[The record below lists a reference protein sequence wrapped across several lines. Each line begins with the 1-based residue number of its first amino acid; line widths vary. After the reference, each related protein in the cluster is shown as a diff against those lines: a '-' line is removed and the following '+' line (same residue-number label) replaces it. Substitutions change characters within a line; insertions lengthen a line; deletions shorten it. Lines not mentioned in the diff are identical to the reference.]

1 MIAEWLIYPTAIAA
15 GLLGGVIGFGT
26 SIMLMPL
33 LVHLY
38 GPIKTIP
45 IVALIAIV
53 ANGSRVLLWWRL
65 VDFKAMLYFSLSAVP
80 AVVLGAN
87 TLVQLTPRFVEICL
101 GLFLMM
107 MIPMRRWLGRQAIRL
122 KPPQMLWV
130 GAVIGYLSGIVATTG
145 PLNTPFFL
153 ALGLSKGAFLGT
165 EAAASLL
172 MFAAKG
178 LRFHQLDV
186 IDLQAVSQG
195 LLIGSFVFAGSTLS
209 KRIVLALSEQ
219 TFMHLMEAVML
230 FSGLSMLILAITS

>member
-1 MIAEWLIYPTAIAA
+1 MAEWLIYPTAIAA

-26 SIMLMPL
+26 SILLMPL
-33 LVHLY
+33 LVQVY

-53 ANGSRVLLWWRL
+53 ANSSRVLLWWRA
-65 VDFKAMLYFSLSAVP
+65 VDLRAVLYFSLSAVP

-87 TLVQLTPRFVEICL
+87 TLVRLTPEFVEICL

-107 MIPMRRWLGRQAIRL
+107 MIPVRRWLARQSISLR
-122 KPPQMLWV
+122 PPQMLWV

-145 PLNTPFFL
+145 PINTPFFL
-153 ALGLSKGAFLGT
+153 ALGLSKGAYLGT

-186 IDLQAVSQG
+186 IDLEAVTQG
-195 LLIGSFVFAGSTLS
+195 LIVGGFVFAGSTLS
-209 KRIVLALSEQ
+209 KRIVLSLSEQ
-219 TFMHLMEAVML
+219 SFMRLMEAVML
-230 FSGLSMLILAITS
+230 LSGLSMLALAFRS